1 MSKSLIKGYIL
12 VIISAVIYGTMPLM
26 ASHIYASGVN
36 SITLTFFRNA
46 LSLPF
51 IALIVKL
58 SGKKIK
64 VQTKMI
70 PSIVLISL
78 MGSAVTPLLLL
89 SSYNFMPSGVA
100 TVLHFIYPAIVFII
114 EIIFLKKK
122 IPYTK
127 LLSLILCISGI
138 LMFYTPGQKLSLI
151 GSAIALVSGITYA
164 IYVVLLSEFKYKKE
178 VSGFVFGFMV
188 AAVCSVILFFVIL
201 FTKQFALP
209 QSLSGWILSFTFAI
223 LVNIGAVILF
233 QQGTF
238 LIGGARASILSTFEP
253 VTSVVTGVL
262 FLGEVIG
269 ISTLTGTILVIL
281 SSILITVFDLKKE

>member
-188 AAVCSVILFFVIL
+188 AAVCSLILFFVIL